1 MKRSLPTR
9 RYASAQLVQIAIIA
23 FISLGSIGIVG
34 VGFVFRQAFN
44 SNNQVRTIQ
53 DPSRYQEI
61 RHKLWLNQNQV
72 RHFPNHIPPNS
83 SEVRLAYSRG
93 LLQGQKN
100 NFFQLRLK
108 LPEQQVKELH
118 NQYKAIAKHRYIGG
132 NTNDHANPP
141 HGVPTTFFY
150 TSNSQEDSFPNSY
163 EILVLGANDRSAS
176 NFKWNHGDSYGV
188 AIDLSASQIVYWAE
202 EW

>member
-23 FISLGSIGIVG
+23 FISLGSVGIVG

-44 SNNQVRTIQ
+44 SNNQVKTIQ
-53 DPSRYQEI
+53 NASRYQEI

-72 RHFPNHIPPNS
+72 KHFPNYIPPNS

-93 LLQGQKN
+93 FLQGQKN

-108 LPEQQVKELH
+108 LPAQQVKELN

-132 NTNDHANPP
+132 NTNEHANLPN
-141 HGVPTTFFY
+141 GVPTTFFY

-163 EILVLGANDRSAS
+163 EILVLGANDRSGS

-188 AIDLSASQIVYWAE
+188 AIDLSASEIIYWAE

>member
-1 MKRSLPTR
+1 M
-9 RYASAQLVQIAIIA
+9 
-23 FISLGSIGIVG
+23 
-34 VGFVFRQAFN
+34 
-44 SNNQVRTIQ
+44 
-53 DPSRYQEI
+53 
-61 RHKLWLNQNQV
+61 
-72 RHFPNHIPPNS
+72 
-83 SEVRLAYSRG
+83 
-93 LLQGQKN
+93 LQGQKN

-132 NTNDHANPP
+132 NTNDHANLPN
-141 HGVPTTFFY
+141 GVPTTFFY

-176 NFKWNHGDSYGV
+176 NFKWNHGDSYGI